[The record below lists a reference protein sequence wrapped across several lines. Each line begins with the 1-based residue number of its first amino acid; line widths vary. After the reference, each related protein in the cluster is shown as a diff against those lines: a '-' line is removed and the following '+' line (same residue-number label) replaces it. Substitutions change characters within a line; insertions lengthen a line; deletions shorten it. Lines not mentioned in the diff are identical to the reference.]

1 MQKTIVQSTVAEIL
15 GCIAL
20 AWMQSG
26 DIRPAETHR
35 VLGKQIVGAI
45 QLDQPG
51 KVTDLKVRD
60 TTTLSVSTVD
70 SLGIKL
76 RSPLS
81 IEWSGLAVPLVCL
94 LLSVSP
100 S

>member
-60 TTTLSVSTVD
+60 TYIE
-70 SLGIKL
+70 SLNMIHVFL
-76 RSPLS
+76 EL
-81 IEWSGLAVPLVCL
+81 
-94 LLSVSP
+94 
-100 S
+100 

>member
-51 KVTDLKVRD
+51 KVTDLKVRE
-60 TTTLSVSTVD
+60 TSFSKFIRLCKLFCEWTL
-70 SLGIKL
+70 
-76 RSPLS
+76 
-81 IEWSGLAVPLVCL
+81 
-94 LLSVSP
+94 
-100 S
+100 

>member
-60 TTTLSVSTVD
+60 TTTL
-70 SLGIKL
+70 
-76 RSPLS
+76 
-81 IEWSGLAVPLVCL
+81 VCQQL
-94 LLSVSP
+94 IHWESSSEVLSV
-100 S
+100 